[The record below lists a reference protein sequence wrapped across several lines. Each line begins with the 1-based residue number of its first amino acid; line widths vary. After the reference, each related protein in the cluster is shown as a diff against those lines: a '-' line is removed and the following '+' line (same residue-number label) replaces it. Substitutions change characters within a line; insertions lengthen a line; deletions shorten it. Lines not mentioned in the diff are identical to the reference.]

1 MKKLFLT
8 LAILIV
14 ASVSYSV
21 KASSNNASILF
32 KNQSNYTMVLR
43 IVGINGGLYTTV
55 SLPAHSSRTVNFGNT
70 ATYKLKIKATH
81 YGKTSYHDG
90 GNFSVTCNNYEYTEG
105 VMSFMMST
113 YGTGLGPS
121 ISANEFMSDN

>member
-32 KNQSNYTMVLR
+32 KNQSDYTMVLR

-70 ATYKLKIKATH
+70 ATYKLKIKAT
-81 YGKTSYHDG
+81 G
-90 GNFSVTCNNYEYTEG
+90 
-105 VMSFMMST
+105 
-113 YGTGLGPS
+113 
-121 ISANEFMSDN
+121 